1 VSELDRRSYD
11 GAGRALAR
19 IAASHPKVAY
29 ALAGALGAFRNRLT
43 RRWPTADEMQS
54 LFGDREVAP
63 RIAALNEKNRLL
75 VRAIQR
81 HGLDAVRPLVTL
93 DTTFDGPRI
102 LAMFHVGALHAIGA
116 ALERLGRPVLA
127 ARAKGLL
134 FTPRPPLE
142 IAVVDDTP
150 ESRAALLHRAL
161 QHLRGGGSV
170 ALAIDEVPGDAIETR
185 CLGRT
190 LRLAPGAFALARWSG
205 VPIVP
210 ITARWTGSTI
220 RVDAGH
226 ELASPGD
233 AAAWLED
240 YLRESP
246 SELTLGLL
254 RKLS

>member
-11 GAGRALAR
+11 GAGRALAY
-19 IAASHPKVAY
+19 IAASHPSIAY
-29 ALAGALGAFRNRLT
+29 RLAGALGAFRNRVT
-43 RRWPTADEMQS
+43 RRWPSPDEMQS
-54 LFGDREVAP
+54 LFADRDVAP

-75 VRAIQR
+75 VRSIRR
-81 HGLDAVRPLVTL
+81 HGLDAVRPLVKF
-93 DTTFDGPRI
+93 DATFDGPRI

-127 ARAKGLL
+127 LRAKGLL
-134 FTPRPPLE
+134 FTPHEPLE
-142 IAVVDDTP
+142 IAVVAETAG
-150 ESRAALLHRAL
+150 SRAALLHRAL
-161 QHLRGGGSV
+161 RYLRRGGSV
-170 ALAIDEVPGDAIETR
+170 ALAIDEVPDHAIETR

-210 ITARWTGSTI
+210 ITARWVGSRI
-220 RVDAGH
+220 RVDAGR
-226 ELASPGD
+226 EIASPDD